1 MMEELRT
8 IRDRLGKKL
17 STLTPEEQQV
27 KINSLDKSDPAKEKP
42 RAPKRASTKAPLPKS
57 QAQRMTVKISALPA
71 LKSKLPNVGTTIFSV
86 MSKLAQETGA
96 INLSQ
101 GFPDFP
107 IDEKLSEL
115 THAAMKAGH
124 NQYAPMPGL
133 PVLRDAIAAK
143 VDRLYDFSYDPDTE
157 ITVTAGATQA
167 LFTALGAIVRPGD
180 EVVIIDP
187 AYDCYA
193 PTVELFGG
201 IPVHV
206 RLGNDMK
213 FDALALRKA
222 VTRKTR
228 VLMIN
233 TPHNPAGTILRDADM
248 RAIADILRDT
258 DIILISDEVYEH
270 LVFDGEQHA
279 SAIRYPELRER
290 AFVVY
295 SFGKVFH
302 ATGWKMGYILAPK
315 ALMAEFR
322 KVHQFNVFSV
332 NTPMQFA
339 LAEYLKDPL
348 HYEALP
354 SFYQA
359 KRDRF
364 LIGLRASPFEP
375 LPCEGSYFQLADYS
389 KISDEPDLVF
399 AKRLAT
405 EYGVAAIPLSP
416 FYKDAPPEQRILRFC
431 FAKQDETLDN
441 AIEKL
446 CAI

>member
-133 PVLRDAIAAK
+133 PALRDAIAAK
-143 VDRLYDFSYDPDTE
+143 VERLYDFSYDPDTE

-279 SAIRYPELRER
+279 SSDPLSGAARTRFRGLQLRQSVPCHGLENGLRPRTESADGGVPESAPVQRFQREHADAIRAFRVLERSIALRSTSKFLPSQARPLPHRFARFTLRAVALRGQLFPAGGLQQDQRRARPCFCEALSHRIRRGSDPAQPVLQGPATGATHTSVLLRE
-290 AFVVY
+290 A
-295 SFGKVFH
+295 G
-302 ATGWKMGYILAPK
+302 
-315 ALMAEFR
+315 
-322 KVHQFNVFSV
+322 
-332 NTPMQFA
+332 
-339 LAEYLKDPL
+339 
-348 HYEALP
+348 
-354 SFYQA
+354 
-359 KRDRF
+359 
-364 LIGLRASPFEP
+364 
-375 LPCEGSYFQLADYS
+375 
-389 KISDEPDLVF
+389 
-399 AKRLAT
+399 
-405 EYGVAAIPLSP
+405 
-416 FYKDAPPEQRILRFC
+416 
-431 FAKQDETLDN
+431 
-441 AIEKL
+441 
-446 CAI
+446 

>member
-1 MMEELRT
+1 MAL
-8 IRDRLGKKL
+8 L
-17 STLTPEEQQV
+17 S
-27 KINSLDKSDPAKEKP
+27 N
-42 RAPKRASTKAPLPKS
+42 
-57 QAQRMTVKISALPA
+57 
-71 LKSKLPNVGTTIFSV
+71 LPNVGTTIFSV
-86 MSKLAQETGA
+86 MSKLALESGA

-107 IDEKLSEL
+107 VDEKLIDL
-115 THAAMKAGH
+115 THASMKAGH
-124 NQYAPMPGL
+124 NQYAPTSGVPA
-133 PVLRDAIAAK
+133 LREAIAAK
-143 VDRLYDFSYDPDTE
+143 VEHLYGFGYDPDTE

-167 LFTALGAIVRPGD
+167 IFTALGAIVRPGD

-201 IPVHV
+201 TPVHV
-206 RLGNDMK
+206 RLGTDMK
-213 FDALALRKA
+213 FDASALRQA
-222 VTRKTR
+222 ITPRTR

-248 RAIADILRDT
+248 RAIANILRGT

-270 LVFDGEQHA
+270 LIFDGEQHA
-279 SAIRYPELRER
+279 SAIRYPELRDR
-290 AFVVY
+290 SFVVY

-302 ATGWKMGYILAPK
+302 ITGWKVGYILAPK

-322 KVHQFNVFSV
+322 KVHQFNIFSV

-339 LAEYLKDPL
+339 LAEYLKEPL
-348 HYEALP
+348 HYELLP
-354 SFYQA
+354 RFYQA

-375 LPCEGSYFQLADYS
+375 LACEGSYFQLADYS

-405 EYGVAAIPLSP
+405 EHGVAAIPLSP
-416 FYKDAPPEQRILRFC
+416 FYKDPPPGQRLLRFC

-441 AIEKL
+441 AITQL